1 MAQAPHPPATPHS
14 QALGSQEPWKVPEL
28 VRKPRMEPRGTTSYL
43 RSMRARDAIELFVL
57 AAVWGASF
65 LFMRVAA
72 PELGPVALIWL
83 RVGIAALC
91 LVPVAALRSR
101 TALRGRLLPV
111 AVVGAI
117 NSAIPFCL
125 LAYAML
131 SVTAGLASILNATS
145 PLWGALVAHY
155 WLKDRLTRGRAIGLA
170 VGFGGVIFLVWG
182 RASFTSGGAGLAV
195 VAAMAA
201 TLSYGIAAS
210 YTKRTLTGVNPLA
223 VAAGSQ
229 LAAALLLA
237 PAAFLLWPAHPV
249 SARAW
254 GAVLGLG
261 VACTAFAYVLYFRL
275 IAHVGPARA
284 IAVTFLIP
292 PFALTWGGLLLGEA
306 LTPRTVVG
314 ACVILAGTA
323 LATGLVK
330 LPARATR
337 RGEVEHRSS
346 IGTEAP

>member
-1 MAQAPHPPATPHS
+1 
-14 QALGSQEPWKVPEL
+14 
-28 VRKPRMEPRGTTSYL
+28 
-43 RSMRARDAIELFVL
+43 
-57 AAVWGASF
+57 
-65 LFMRVAA
+65 
-72 PELGPVALIWL
+72 
-83 RVGIAALC
+83 
-91 LVPVAALRSR
+91 
-101 TALRGRLLPV
+101 
-111 AVVGAI
+111 
-117 NSAIPFCL
+117 
-125 LAYAML
+125 LAYATL

-155 WLKDRLTRGRAIGLA
+155 WLKERLTPMRALGLA
-170 VGFGGVIFLVWG
+170 VGFGGVVFLVWG
-182 RASFTSGGAGLAV
+182 RVAFTPGGAGLAV
-195 VAAMAA
+195 AAAMAA

-210 YTKRTLTGVNPLA
+210 YTKRRLTGVNPLA

-237 PAAFLLWPAHPV
+237 PGAFLLWPAHPV
-249 SARAW
+249 SPRAW

-292 PFALTWGGLLLGEA
+292 LFALAWGGLFLGEP

-314 ACVILAGTA
+314 ACVILTGTA

-330 LPARATR
+330 SPLREARRTDPQHRGNTR
-337 RGEVEHRSS
+337 
-346 IGTEAP
+346 TEAP